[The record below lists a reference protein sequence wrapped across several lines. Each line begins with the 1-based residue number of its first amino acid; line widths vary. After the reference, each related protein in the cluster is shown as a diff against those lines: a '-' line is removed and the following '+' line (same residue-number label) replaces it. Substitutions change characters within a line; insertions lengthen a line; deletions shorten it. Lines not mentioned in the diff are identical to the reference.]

1 MNAQE
6 KSLPDD
12 FMDKSVNYTPEAIL
26 ASMKDFYEN
35 ILTNP
40 KLGALKTQL
49 VSTMIAGT
57 IMTSANPA
65 MAALPEG

>member
-1 MNAQE
+1 
-6 KSLPDD
+6 
-12 FMDKSVNYTPEAIL
+12 
-26 ASMKDFYEN
+26 MKDFYEN

-57 IMTSANPA
+57 IMASANPA